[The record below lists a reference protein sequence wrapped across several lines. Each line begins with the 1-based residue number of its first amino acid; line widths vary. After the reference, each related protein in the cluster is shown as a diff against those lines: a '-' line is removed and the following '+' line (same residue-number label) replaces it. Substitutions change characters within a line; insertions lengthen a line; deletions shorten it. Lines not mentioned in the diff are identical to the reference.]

1 MAGRCPLGPFATA
14 IRSPRRRARA
24 ADRWSLVDAA
34 DGKSTQSL
42 RQVAAEGVIGH
53 LAARNSDD
61 REGVR
66 QKTPGGKIVKRRH
79 EETMGEIPR
88 SAENNQA
95 AWAGRRSHI
104 CWDLVHYGSA
114 ASQCVDV
121 LHALRQRHFEPAFAA
136 ILSAEHLAIAR
147 RDVDLFGVAVMH
159 TDRHQRAMRRHPVEA
174 LPSLADVLAAVERA
188 VFR

>member
-1 MAGRCPLGPFATA
+1 LESAGT
-14 IRSPRRRARA
+14 RRR
-24 ADRWSLVDAA
+24 S
-34 DGKSTQSL
+34 
-42 RQVAAEGVIGH
+42 
-53 LAARNSDD
+53 
-61 REGVR
+61 VR
-66 QKTPGGKIVKRRH
+66 VS
-79 EETMGEIPR
+79 R
-88 SAENNQA
+88 SAENDQA

-121 LHALRQRHFEPAFAA
+121 LHALRQRHFKPAFAA

-147 RDVDLFGVAVMH
+147 RDIDLLGVAVMQ
-159 TDRHQRAMRRHPVEA
+159 TDRHQRAVRRHPVEA